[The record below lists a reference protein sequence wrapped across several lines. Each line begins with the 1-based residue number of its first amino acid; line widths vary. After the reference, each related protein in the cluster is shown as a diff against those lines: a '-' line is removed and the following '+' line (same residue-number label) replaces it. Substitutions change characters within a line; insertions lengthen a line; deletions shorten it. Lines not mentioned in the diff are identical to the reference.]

1 MDIKIKFMQKMAFL
15 LMFLFFSSCS
25 VFYNNKKDLKNFK
38 DEFKFQA
45 YCSCVISGY
54 DNKNLTTKMVGLDK
68 SFYNP
73 IINSVFSK
81 EIIAI
86 GIEEGKIM
94 KLDSINSIQKFSEG
108 KSGKTIL
115 KHCLKFYSSKKLDSI
130 AKVKFK
136 EWKNIK
142 NLDSV
147 LQKNI
152 PAF

>member
-1 MDIKIKFMQKMAFL
+1 MDTKIKFKEKLAFL
-15 LMFLFFSSCS
+15 FVLLLFSSCS
-25 VFYNNKKDLKNFK
+25 AFYKNKKGLKNFK
-38 DEFKFQA
+38 DEFKLQA

-54 DNKNLTTKMVGLDK
+54 DNKNLASKMVSLDK

-94 KLDSINSIQKFSEG
+94 KLDSINSIQKLSEG
-108 KSGKTIL
+108 KSGKNVL
-115 KHCLKFYSSKKLDSI
+115 KHCLEFYSSKKLDSI
-130 AKVKFK
+130 AKIKFK

-142 NLDSV
+142 NLDSII
-147 LQKNI
+147 QKNN